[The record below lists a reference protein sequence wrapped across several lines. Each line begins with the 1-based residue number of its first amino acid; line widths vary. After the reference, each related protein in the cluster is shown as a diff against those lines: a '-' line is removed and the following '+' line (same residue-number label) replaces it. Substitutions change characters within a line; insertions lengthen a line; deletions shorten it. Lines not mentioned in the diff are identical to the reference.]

1 MERTL
6 GINPDSPGIIGL
18 FGSEQTTN
26 SHNPV
31 ANTTKCEARGPKRS
45 TRRTTMMSSQLN
57 QSLRQSGIMLPPSM
71 RIQPPRYDKSICCD
85 LNIWNI
91 KTNYFYQESPAT
103 LNSNFT
109 LQSDSQKYTSQ

>member
-91 KTNYFYQESPAT
+91 KTNYQESPAT

>member
-18 FGSEQTTN
+18 FGSEKTTN

-91 KTNYFYQESPAT
+91 KTIR
-103 LNSNFT
+103 
-109 LQSDSQKYTSQ
+109 